1 MVQPYNQILL
11 SLKKDEK
18 RSADTD
24 SRRMSMVK
32 PAGTSL
38 EIQWLRLPAS
48 NAGSTGSIPSQGN
61 KIPHATWCGHKI
73 LETADHCV

>member
-32 PAGTSL
+32 TAETSL
-38 EIQWLRLPAS
+38 EIQWLRLHAS
-48 NAGSTGSIPSQGN
+48 NAGSTGSTPSQGN

-73 LETADHCV
+73 LETADHCM

>member
-1 MVQPYNQILL
+1 MVQPYNRILL
-11 SLKKDEK
+11 SLKKNEK

-32 PAGTSL
+32 TAGTSL
-38 EIQWLRLPAS
+38 AVQWLRRHAS
-48 NAGSTGSIPSQGN
+48 NAGSTGLIPGQGN

-73 LETADHCV
+73 LETTDGCV